1 MLGRVEVPISEV
13 ERLVDE
19 GVQSLLISL
28 EVDELFL
35 YDQFLTIVKYVHYFI
50 LIITFF
56 LTLFLC
62 LRKPGMLQSLVN
74 GQSLFGVSSQQT
86 LNDVSRLYI
95 K

>member
-35 YDQFLTIVKYVHYFI
+35 NDQFLTIVKYVHYFI
-50 LIITFF
+50 LIMTFF

-62 LRKPGMLQSLVN
+62 LRKPGMLQSLVD
-74 GQSLFGVSSQQT
+74 GQSLFRVSSEQA
-86 LNDVSRLYI
+86 LNDVSRLCVI
-95 K
+95 